1 MPATHD
7 CRSCRSCRSSSRLPA
22 WLALAVSTFL
32 PLTAATAAFSDADVQ
47 RCRAELAA
55 AARLACYDALP
66 LSGVTAAPVT
76 PAAAAAG
83 MVAGSGTAGARFG
96 LEYEGLKNEPDAVES
111 TVAGRFEGW
120 EQNSRIMLANGQV
133 WRVIDD
139 SRAVMWIENP
149 TVRVERAS
157 LGSFLLHIVG
167 KNDVARV
174 RRVQ

>member
-1 MPATHD
+1 V
-7 CRSCRSCRSSSRLPA
+7 S
-22 WLALAVSTFL
+22 ALL
-32 PLTAATAAFSDADVQ
+32 PLAAATAAVSDADVQ

-66 LSGVTAAPVT
+66 VSGAPAAPVAG
-76 PAAAAAG
+76 AAAAAG
-83 MVAGSGTAGARFG
+83 VVAGARFG
-96 LEYEGLKNEPDAVES
+96 LEYQDLKNEIDAVES

-120 EQNSRIMLANGQV
+120 EPNSRITLANGQV
-133 WRVIDD
+133 WRIIDD

-157 LGSFLLHIVG
+157 LGSFLLHVVG
-167 KNDVARV
+167 KNNVARV

>member
-1 MPATHD
+1 MHAFQP
-7 CRSCRSCRSSSRLPA
+7 RPPSRPRFA
-22 WLALAVSTFL
+22 WLALATSALL
-32 PLTAATAAFSDADVQ
+32 PLTASAAVSDADLQ
-47 RCRAELAA
+47 RCRAEAAA

-66 LSGVTAAPVT
+66 VTGAAAI
-76 PAAAAAG
+76 PAAGVAAAG
-83 MVAGSGTAGARFG
+83 ASAGARFG
-96 LEYEGLKNEPDAVES
+96 LEHEARKNEPDAVES

-120 EQNSRIMLANGQV
+120 EPNSRITLANGQV

-157 LGSFLLHIVG
+157 LGSFMLHVVG